1 MQKIPRYNNQFQQQQ
16 PAMVQHREPKRKKH
30 FRWGIIVIPLMIL
43 PIVWFINGIEPA
55 GTWEDFLDYIG
66 IDNNVR
72 FSMFACLGLAI
83 VAIVAVA
90 RILRDSKKEGD

>member
-30 FRWGIIVIPLMIL
+30 FRWGIVIIPAMIL
-43 PIVWFINGIEPA
+43 PIVWFVNGIEPA
-55 GTWEDFLDYIG
+55 GTWNEFLCCIG
-66 IDNNVR
+66 IENKAR

-83 VAIVAVA
+83 VAIVAIA
-90 RILRDSKKEGD
+90 RILHDSRKEGN